1 MPSVQSAGL
10 RVLTEEQKC
19 SDVGSRKGSL
29 YWGENTDS
37 PLSTPGELRATPFS
51 YWGAEENLHFLPE
64 VVLELAG
71 RAGLARWRDEREAGR
86 ARQAGRGGEQGARH
100 LRKHRVRGDPWMQTQ
115 TQASSSSS
123 HAPDSFP
130 HAIHVTC

>member
-1 MPSVQSAGL
+1 MHALPWVRVQS
-10 RVLTEEQKC
+10 
-19 SDVGSRKGSL
+19 VGPP
-29 YWGENTDS
+29 
-37 PLSTPGELRATPFS
+37 PLLFS
-51 YWGAEENLHFLPE
+51 YRGAGKKLQFLLE
-64 VVLELAG
+64 VLLELAG

-86 ARQAGRGGEQGARH
+86 ERQAGMGGGEKGARH

-130 HAIHVTC
+130 HALHVTC

>member
-1 MPSVQSAGL
+1 MMWGA
-10 RVLTEEQKC
+10 E
-19 SDVGSRKGSL
+19 KGACI
-29 YWGENTDS
+29 GGKNTDS